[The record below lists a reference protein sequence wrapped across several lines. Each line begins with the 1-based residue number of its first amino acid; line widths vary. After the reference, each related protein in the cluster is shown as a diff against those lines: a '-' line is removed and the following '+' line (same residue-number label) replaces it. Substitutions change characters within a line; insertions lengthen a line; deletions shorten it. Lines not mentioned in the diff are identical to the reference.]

1 MKITLRF
8 SIFVLTFSVITGI
21 LGTTLFSAY
30 LVTRDNLVT
39 HSLEINRVYSE
50 KLAQIT
56 DEVFQSM
63 IQSLELRSYDITNAK
78 MNGEIL
84 DKQLEDFL
92 SSSKNFN
99 SVAVIDK
106 DGIIISATPYLGL
119 EGRVLHSLGAKE
131 SLKQKKP
138 IITTP
143 YISITDRLIIM
154 ISVPLWGENQEYLG
168 FFAGTIYLQ
177 EDNILRTV
185 LGEHFSKDGSYVY
198 VVDDTGTLIYHPDT
212 RRIGDT
218 VAQNNAVV
226 QKLLN
231 GESGSE
237 RNLNSKDVDMLSG
250 YTYIPSSQWG
260 VVSQTPYQV
269 AVKPVLTLVKKM
281 FWQSMPFVILFIFL
295 TILLTNKLADP
306 LRKLAL
312 YVFDSNNSTK
322 EKPVISTWYFEAE
335 QLNKTFEI
343 FVMKKERSI
352 NKYKTK
358 SLTDPLTGLANRRQF
373 ELTLEK
379 WTKEKHQFSLIIL
392 DIDRFK
398 KVNDEFGHQM
408 GDQVLIFLANKMK
421 EFVRT
426 SDLCARYGGEE
437 FVILLGNTNGD
448 DAFSIAERMRENI
461 SQTISPI
468 GRTITISLGVGT
480 YQPEEEIE
488 VFFNRVD
495 SALYEAKENG
505 RNQTVL
511 SENLQS

>member
-1 MKITLRF
+1 MKITLRL
-8 SIFVLTFSVITGI
+8 SILVLTFTVIIGI
-21 LGTTLFSAY
+21 LFSTLFSAY
-30 LVTRDNLVT
+30 LVTKDNLVN

-50 KLAQIT
+50 KLAQMT

-63 IQSLELRSYDITNAK
+63 IQSLELRRHDIISDK
-78 MNGEIL
+78 MNGDQL
-84 DKQLEDFL
+84 DGKLERFL
-92 SSSKNFN
+92 ASSKNFN

-106 DGIIISATPYLGL
+106 DGIIISATPYIGL
-119 EGRVLHSLGAKE
+119 EGMELNSLGAKE
-131 SLKQKKP
+131 SLKHKKP

-143 YISITDRLIIM
+143 YISITNRLIIM
-154 ISVPLWGENQEYLG
+154 ISVPLWGANEEYLG

-177 EDNILRTV
+177 EDNIIRTV
-185 LGEHFSKDGSYVY
+185 LGEHFYQDGSYVY

-212 RRIGDT
+212 NRIGDT
-218 VAQNNAVV
+218 VFHKNLVV

-231 GESGSE
+231 GESGSQ
-237 RNLNSKDVDMLSG
+237 RHLNSKGVDMLSG

-269 AVKPVLTLVKKM
+269 AIKPVLTLVKKM
-281 FWQSMPFVILFIFL
+281 FWYAMPFVVLFIFL
-295 TILLTNKLADP
+295 TISLTNKLADP

-335 QLNKTFEI
+335 QLNKTFEL

-379 WTKEKHQFSLIIL
+379 WKIDQNNFSLIVL

-408 GDQVLIFLANKMK
+408 GDHVLIFLANKMK
-421 EFVRT
+421 DFVRA
-426 SDLCARYGGEE
+426 SDVCARYGGEE
-437 FVILLGNTNGD
+437 FVILLGNTNGT
-448 DAFSIAERMRENI
+448 DALSIAERMRESI
-461 SQTISPI
+461 SQTASPI
-468 GRTITISLGVGT
+468 GRPITISLGVGAF
-480 YQPEEEIE
+480 QPEEDLGA
-488 VFFNRVD
+488 FFHRVD
-495 SALYEAKENG
+495 SALYEAKEAG
-505 RNQTVL
+505 RNRSVL
-511 SENLQS
+511 SQQP